1 MEKKA
6 GNDEEERGKR
16 NIAELYVA
24 MYSQDAGKDVKK
36 KQNRE
41 RQAVGYHLREKQEA
55 RRESKNSRGEKTPLS
70 PWVGKDIHG
79 L

>member
-1 MEKKA
+1 
-6 GNDEEERGKR
+6 
-16 NIAELYVA
+16 

-55 RRESKNSRGEKTPLS
+55 KKRIEKLQ
-70 PWVGKDIHG
+70 G
-79 L
+79 